1 MERILLIETSTA
13 LCSAALA
20 EDGAITAYKESS
32 APKAHASLTAV
43 FIQEILGERGLTLA
57 DCDAVCVSM
66 GPGSYTGLRVG
77 VSTAKG
83 LCFGAGKPLLA
94 VGTLDTL
101 VAQAMEEIPGQAG
114 NDGQTVIPCDN
125 GNLGNAIPGNSN
137 DTPGNDTPSNGN
149 PDNGNPGN
157 VIPGN
162 IIPGGV
168 NAIPDNGNVIPGSV
182 NAIPDNSNDI
192 PGNGIPGSTNVI
204 TGNVIP
210 GSVNAIPDNSN
221 DTPSNDTPGNGIP
234 GSTNVI
240 TGTANVI
247 PDLIGDPR
255 FIIPMIDARRMEVYT
270 AVFTSTPSVIPSEAE
285 GSLRYVQITETAPVI
300 IDENSF
306 AEYLEQGPVLFIGD
320 GAGKCADVI
329 RHPNAHF
336 CQCHPKASSMLAP
349 AIVQLRAGNFQD
361 VAYFEPFY
369 LKEFVA
375 TVSKK
380 KLW

>member
-1 MERILLIETSTA
+1 MERIILIETSTA

-20 EDGAITAYKESS
+20 EDGVITSYRESS

-43 FIQEILGERGLTLA
+43 FIQEMLSERNLSLS

-83 LCFGAGKPLLA
+83 LCFGSGKPLLA

-101 VAQAMEEIPGQAG
+101 VAQAS
-114 NDGQTVIPCDN
+114 DVI
-125 GNLGNAIPGNSN
+125 S
-137 DTPGNDTPSNGN
+137 TEPS
-149 PDNGNPGN
+149 
-157 VIPGN
+157 VISSE
-162 IIPGGV
+162 V
-168 NAIPDNGNVIPGSV
+168 EGS
-182 NAIPDNSNDI
+182 PY
-192 PGNGIPGSTNVI
+192 
-204 TGNVIP
+204 
-210 GSVNAIPDNSN
+210 
-221 DTPSNDTPGNGIP
+221 
-234 GSTNVI
+234 
-240 TGTANVI
+240 
-247 PDLIGDPR
+247 R

-270 AVFTSTPSVIPSEAE
+270 AVFEN
-285 GSLRYVQITETAPVI
+285 GRQITETAPAI

-306 AEYLEQGPVLFIGD
+306 SEYLEQGPCLFIGD

-329 RHPNAHF
+329 KHPNASF
-336 CQCHPKASSMLAP
+336 CQCFPKASAMLEP
-349 AIVQLRAGNFQD
+349 AIAAYRSGDFKD

-380 KLW
+380 KLF

>member
-114 NDGQTVIPCDN
+114 NDGHTVIPCNN
-125 GNLGNAIPGNSN
+125 GNDIHNNVIPGN
-137 DTPGNDTPSNGN
+137 GIH
-149 PDNGNPGN
+149 DNGNPG
-157 VIPGN
+157 
-162 IIPGGV
+162 
-168 NAIPDNGNVIPGSV
+168 
-182 NAIPDNSNDI
+182 
-192 PGNGIPGSTNVI
+192 
-204 TGNVIP
+204 
-210 GSVNAIPDNSN
+210 
-221 DTPSNDTPGNGIP
+221 
-234 GSTNVI
+234 
-240 TGTANVI
+240 NVI

-270 AVFTSTPSVIPSEAE
+270 AVFASTPSVIPSEAE

>member
-1 MERILLIETSTA
+1 MERIILIETSTA

-20 EDGAITAYKESS
+20 EDGVITSYRESS

-43 FIQEILGERGLTLA
+43 FIQEMLSERNLSLS

-83 LCFGAGKPLLA
+83 LCFGSGKPLLA

-101 VAQAMEEIPGQAG
+101 VAQASDVISSEPSVISSEH
-114 NDGQTVIPCDN
+114 DVIP
-125 GNLGNAIPGNSN
+125 SE
-137 DTPGNDTPSNGN
+137 
-149 PDNGNPGN
+149 
-157 VIPGN
+157 VE
-162 IIPGGV
+162 
-168 NAIPDNGNVIPGSV
+168 GS
-182 NAIPDNSNDI
+182 PY
-192 PGNGIPGSTNVI
+192 
-204 TGNVIP
+204 
-210 GSVNAIPDNSN
+210 
-221 DTPSNDTPGNGIP
+221 
-234 GSTNVI
+234 
-240 TGTANVI
+240 
-247 PDLIGDPR
+247 R

-270 AVFTSTPSVIPSEAE
+270 AVFEN
-285 GSLRYVQITETAPVI
+285 GRQITETAPAI

-306 AEYLEQGPVLFIGD
+306 SEYLEQGPCLFIGD

-329 RHPNAHF
+329 KHPNARF
-336 CQCHPKASSMLAP
+336 CQCFPKASAMLEP
-349 AIVQLRAGNFQD
+349 AIAAYRSGDFKD